1 MDTGKCLRDFGIVV
15 GRMAAGA
22 RNAITDVP
30 GLRVGHCTRLDG
42 GARTG
47 VSAVLPHGD
56 NLYREKVIAAQYVLN
71 GFGKST
77 GLVQVE
83 ELGTIE
89 TPIALSNTFAV
100 GTCATALIRHAIATN
115 PDIGRQ
121 TVTVNPVVL
130 ECNDGFLNDIQ
141 ALSVTE
147 QDVVAAIASAGPEV
161 AQGAVGAGTGMS
173 AFGLK
178 GGIGTASRVVSLD
191 ERAYHL
197 GALVLA
203 NFGRRDDLR
212 IDGRPIPTPGEPAG
226 PGGPS
231 DRDVG
236 SICIVLATDIPM
248 DSRQLRRVCRRA
260 GVGMARVGSF
270 LGHGSGD
277 IVVGFTTAN
286 RVRHDER
293 RAIVS
298 QTVLNEPKI
307 DPVFR
312 ATAESVEEAIL
323 NAMVAAPAME
333 GRGGRRDS
341 LADQLR
347 ALGYGRQG

>member
-1 MDTGKCLRDFGIVV
+1 MDSGKCLRDFGFVI
-15 GRMAAGA
+15 GHLPAGA

-30 GLRVGHCTRLDG
+30 GLRVGHATRLDG
-42 GARTG
+42 AARTG

-56 NLYREKVIAAQYVLN
+56 NLYREKVVAAQYVLN

-100 GTCATALIRHAIATN
+100 GTCATALVRHAIATN
-115 PDIGRQ
+115 PDIGRK

-141 ALSVTE
+141 ALAVGE
-147 QDVVAAIASAGPEV
+147 QDVAAAIASAGSDV

-191 ERAYHL
+191 DRGYHL

-212 IDGRPIPTPGEPAG
+212 IDGRPVPVPGGRGG
-226 PGGPS
+226 PGGA
-231 DRDVG
+231 DVG

-270 LGHGSGD
+270 MGHGSGD
-277 IVVGFTTAN
+277 IVVAFTTAN

-293 RAIVS
+293 RAVVS
-298 QTVLNEPKI
+298 HAVLNEPKI

-312 ATAESVEEAIL
+312 AAAETVEEAIL

-333 GRGGRRDS
+333 GRGGTRES

-347 ALGYGRQG
+347 ALGYGRSR

>member
-1 MDTGKCLRDFGIVV
+1 MLPPGP
-15 GRMAAGA
+15 
-22 RNAITDVP
+22 RNTIADVP
-30 GLRVGHCTRLDG
+30 GVRVGHRTRQQG
-42 GARTG
+42 TERTG
-47 VSAVLPHGD
+47 VTVVLPHSD
-56 NLYREKVIAAQYVLN
+56 NLYREKVVAAQHVLN

-89 TPIALSNTFAV
+89 TPIALTNTFAV
-100 GTCATALIRHAIATN
+100 GTCATALIRHAIAAN
-115 PDIGRQ
+115 PDIGRK

-130 ECNDGFLNDIQ
+130 ECNDGYLNDIQ
-141 ALSVTE
+141 ALAVAE
-147 QDVVAAIASAGPEV
+147 QDVADSLAAAGEDV

-178 GGIGTASRVVSLD
+178 GGIGSASRVLELD
-191 ERAYHL
+191 GQPHHL
-197 GALVLA
+197 GALILA

-212 IDGRPIPTPGEPAG
+212 IDGRPLPL

-231 DRDVG
+231 GADIG

-248 DSRQLRRVCRRA
+248 DSRQLRRVSRRA
-260 GVGMARVGSF
+260 GVGLARTGSF

-277 IVVGFTTAN
+277 IVVAFTTAN

-293 RAIVS
+293 RDLVDQRI
-298 QTVLNEPKI
+298 LNEPRI

-312 ATAESVEEAIL
+312 ATAEAVEEAIL
-323 NAMVAAPAME
+323 NAMVAAPAMD
-333 GRGGRRDS
+333 GRSGRRES

-347 ALGYGRQG
+347 ALGYGRVG

>member
-1 MDTGKCLRDFGIVV
+1 MDTGKRIRDFGVAI
-15 GRMAAGA
+15 GSLPTGA
-22 RNAITDVP
+22 SNAITDVP
-30 GLRVGHCTRLDG
+30 GVLVGHRTRAEG
-42 GARTG
+42 GERTG
-47 VSAVLPHGD
+47 VTVVLPHGD
-56 NLYREKVIAAQYVLN
+56 NLYREKVVAAQYVLN

-89 TPIALSNTFAV
+89 TPIALTNTFAV
-100 GTCATALIRHAIATN
+100 GTCATALIRHAIAAN
-115 PDIGRQ
+115 PDIGRK

-130 ECNDGFLNDIQ
+130 ECNDGYLNDIQ
-141 ALSVTE
+141 ALAVTE
-147 QDVVAAIASAGPEV
+147 RDVVDSLAAAGPAV

-178 GGIGTASRVVSLD
+178 GGIGSASRVVDLD
-191 ERAYHL
+191 GRPYHL

-212 IDGRPIPTPGEPAG
+212 IDGRPLPLPGDPAG
-226 PGGPS
+226 A
-231 DRDVG
+231 DIG

-248 DSRQLRRVCRRA
+248 DPRQLRRVCRRA
-260 GVGMARVGSF
+260 GPGLARLGSF
-270 LGHGSGD
+270 MGHGSGD
-277 IVVGFTTAN
+277 IVLAFTTAN
-286 RVRHDER
+286 RIRHDER
-293 RAIVS
+293 QDIVA
-298 QTVLNEPKI
+298 QRILNEPRI

-312 ATAESVEEAIL
+312 ATVETVEEAVL

-333 GRGGRRDS
+333 GRGGRRES

-347 ALGYGRQG
+347 ALGYGQVR

>member
-1 MDTGKCLRDFGIVV
+1 MDTGKCLRDFGIVI
-15 GRMAAGA
+15 GQMPTGA
-22 RNAITDVP
+22 RNAITDVE
-30 GLRVGHCTRLDG
+30 GLRVGHCTRIDG
-42 GARTG
+42 AARTG
-47 VSAVLPHGD
+47 VTAVLPHGD
-56 NLYREKVIAAQYVLN
+56 NLYREKVVAAQHVLN

-89 TPIALSNTFAV
+89 TPIALTNTFAV
-100 GTCATALIRHAIATN
+100 GACATALVRHAIATN
-115 PDIGRQ
+115 PDIGRR

-147 QDVVAAIASAGPEV
+147 QDAAAAIAAASPDV

-178 GGIGTASRVVSLD
+178 GGIGTASRVVALD
-191 ERAYHL
+191 DRSYRL

-212 IDGRPIPTPGEPAG
+212 IDGRPVPAAGG
-226 PGGPS
+226 PGAA
-231 DRDVG
+231 DVG

-270 LGHGSGD
+270 MGHGSGD
-277 IVVGFTTAN
+277 IAVAFTTAN

-298 QTVLNEPKI
+298 QGVLNEPKI
-307 DPVFR
+307 DLAFR
-312 ATAESVEEAIL
+312 AAAESVEEAIL
-323 NAMVAAPAME
+323 NAMVAAPAMD
-333 GRGGRRDS
+333 GFSGRRES
-341 LADQLR
+341 LADLLR
-347 ALGYGRQG
+347 ALGYGQGR